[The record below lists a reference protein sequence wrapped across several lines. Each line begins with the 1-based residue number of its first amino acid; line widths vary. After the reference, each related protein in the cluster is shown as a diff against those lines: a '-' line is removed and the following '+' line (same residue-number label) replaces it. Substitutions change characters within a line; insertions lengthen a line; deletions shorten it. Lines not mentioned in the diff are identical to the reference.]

1 MYQKTHFKMK
11 KKTTE
16 REKKVKM
23 IAEEGFEGN
32 EVRRKAIIP
41 EPRGLSK
48 QKGVLNA
55 SLMRRVAWPKIHFK
69 VT

>member
-11 KKTTE
+11 EKGSE

-48 QKGVLNA
+48 
-55 SLMRRVAWPKIHFK
+55 
-69 VT
+69 